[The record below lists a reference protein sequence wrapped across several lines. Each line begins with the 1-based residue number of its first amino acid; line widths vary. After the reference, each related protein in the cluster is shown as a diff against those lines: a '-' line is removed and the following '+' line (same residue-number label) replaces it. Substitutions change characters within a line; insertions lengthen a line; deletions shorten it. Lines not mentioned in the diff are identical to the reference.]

1 MSIELPE
8 ARILAQQ
15 LDSTLVGKTIKSYD
29 LRDIERMMRIGFV
42 NKDLS
47 EYEAINEKTVESA
60 KSRGNTI
67 RVKLSD
73 SMNLLI
79 APEYGGVI
87 TYLPE
92 GGKPPKYHLK
102 LEFTDGSILTTRI
115 TSMGVIKAV
124 HDQDLSEN
132 YMYKRDF
139 IGGVSPDEP
148 DFTWEWFKETIGSEN
163 RQLKPLLVGK
173 EAHIIGMSNA
183 TFQDVIYLAGIHP
196 KRKATDLSENQL
208 KALYDAIKTVIDE
221 RIKNNGKH
229 QFKDINGIQG
239 AYIPAMGPNMKDQ
252 NCPRCGT
259 AIQKIAHGGGSV
271 YLCPLCQPE

>member
-15 LDSTLVGKTIKSYD
+15 LEVSLVGKTIKSYD
-29 LRDIERMMRIGFV
+29 LQDVERMMHIGFI
-42 NKDLS
+42 NKNLS
-47 EYEAINEKTVESA
+47 DFEAIKDKTVESA

-67 RVKLSD
+67 MVKLSD

-87 TYLPE
+87 TYLPD

-102 LEFTDGSILTTRI
+102 LEFKDGSILTTRI

-124 HDQDLSEN
+124 PNQDLSET

-139 IGGVSPDEP
+139 ISGVSPDEP
-148 DFTWEWFKETIGSEN
+148 DFTWEWFKETFGSEN

-173 EAHIIGMSNA
+173 DAFIIGLSNA
-183 TFQDVIYLAGIHP
+183 TFQDVIYRAGIHP
-196 KRKATDLSENQL
+196 KRKASDLLETQL
-208 KALYDAIKTVIDE
+208 KALYTAILTVIDE
-221 RIKNNGKH
+221 RLEKNGKH
-229 QFKDINGIQG
+229 QFKDINGVQG
-239 AYIPAMGPNMKDQ
+239 AYIPAMGPNMKNQD
-252 NCPRCGT
+252 CPRCGT
-259 AIQKIAHGGGSV
+259 SIKKIAHGGGSV
-271 YLCPLCQPE
+271 YLCPTCQPE